1 MVLNELMENR
11 IFSKRR
17 SGGER
22 RYPVGK
28 GIQIIMDFI
37 SIK

>member
-1 MVLNELMENR
+1 MVLKNWWKIGFFQSDRVEEH
-11 IFSKRR
+11 
-17 SGGER
+17 